1 ISQSSEGLSTII
13 AEFDL
18 DVSSAIAAQ
27 DVRDKIA
34 PVTAEFRDEIQ
45 DPIVERY
52 DPSANAVMS
61 IVFESQNMS
70 LKELSSYLDQRIVPQ
85 FRTVSG

>member
-1 ISQSSEGLSTII
+1 M
-13 AEFDL
+13 
-18 DVSSAIAAQ
+18 SAIE
-27 DVRDKIA
+27 IA

-70 LKELSSYLDQRIVPQ
+70 LKRAQLLS
-85 FRTVSG
+85 G